1 MNIHNNQLF
10 WCENKGFYGA
20 HPHMG
25 MKRGPMSPWDSAK
38 VRHHREKHVY
48 KADCAYSC
56 IYIYGVYVYANVLC
70 SKRYILCILH
80 GVYVNV
86 YVTVYTYIYIY
97 AGVCVY
103 VIAFI
108 CNYMYV

>member
-1 MNIHNNQLF
+1 
-10 WCENKGFYGA
+10 
-20 HPHMG
+20 MG
-25 MKRGPMSPWDSAK
+25 MNHEIPPKYATTEK
-38 VRHHREKHVY
+38 KHVY

-86 YVTVYTYIYIY
+86 YVTVYTYIYICRCLCICY
-97 AGVCVY
+97 CIYVQLQVCVITCMNMIVYCRHLSIYTDAYACIY
-103 VIAFI
+103 V
-108 CNYMYV
+108 

>member
-1 MNIHNNQLF
+1 M
-10 WCENKGFYGA
+10 
-20 HPHMG
+20 
-25 MKRGPMSPWDSAK
+25 
-38 VRHHREKHVY
+38 Y

-86 YVTVYTYIYIY
+86 YVTVYTYIYMQ
-97 AGVCVY
+97 VSVY
-103 VIAFI
+103 MLLHLCAITCM
-108 CNYMYV
+108 CNYMCEYDCVLQTSFYLHRCVCMHICIIIKI